1 MPLFALVLALE
12 VAAAQTL
19 PSGPLAVRDFTLR
32 FDPAGTFTLSGA
44 GWPTMAGMWTASGN
58 EVTLRNTSGP
68 KDCMNPARYSFT
80 IDGARV
86 SLAALADDCKVR
98 QMILDGSQ
106 WLPAGTA
113 RAAAPRRIVHTP
125 GPVKGALPAVTGVGH
140 WPSFRGA
147 EATGVAEKQH
157 LPERWNPSTGENIL
171 WR

>member
-1 MPLFALVLALE
+1 MTTAALVLALG

-44 GWPTMAGMWTASGN
+44 GWPTMAGMWTASGK

-106 WLPAGTA
+106 WLPPGASP
-113 RAAAPRRIVHTP
+113 AAAPRRIVLTP
-125 GPVKGALPAVTGVGH
+125 GPVTGALPAAAGTGH
-140 WPSFRGA
+140 WPSFRGR
-147 EATGVAEKQH
+147 EASGVA
-157 LPERWNPSTGENIL
+157 
-171 WR
+171 